1 MPPTMY
7 LDFSCQRRMLEYVYE
22 AVLYVLLQTSTSD
35 CLLYASGRHGTQ
47 PACRTIHNYLLKE
60 PRDMTMTINTH
71 LSPIIAIVVGILI
84 LIFPRFLNYFIA
96 VYLIVTGLI
105 GLGMLR

>member
-1 MPPTMY
+1 M
-7 LDFSCQRRMLEYVYE
+7 
-22 AVLYVLLQTSTSD
+22 
-35 CLLYASGRHGTQ
+35 Q
-47 PACRTIHNYLLKE
+47 PAGCTIHNHLLKE
-60 PRDMTMTINTH
+60 PRGMTMTINTH